1 MWMWIQKLLLKLNN
15 NNKKKKIIFE
25 AEWDS
30 FKPHNEEQPEREK
43 KPPSK
48 ADFNK
53 SWFACKINIK
63 AVQSNRPNPLQ
74 LFWMPTINREKIN
87 GIRVTKKENGKQ
99 VSESRW
105 PTWESKLSH
114 EKWFIF
120 QPLKQCLLKFEKNI
134 YLKKIVY
141 LHDNVHIPTRTAL
154 SNEKESGN

>member
-15 NNKKKKIIFE
+15 NNKKKKSSLKLSEIV
-25 AEWDS
+25 S
-30 FKPHNEEQPEREK
+30 NPTTKSNQKGK
-43 KPPSK
+43 KTPSK